1 MVSAYAVKTKIFEPG
16 DSLTDFCKAHLT
28 GSLENSLLVVT
39 SKIVSLAEG
48 QLRSFEGNDRKELV
62 RAEADRVLGEVHHN
76 HTITLKHGLL
86 VPGAGIDTSNS
97 RNLDYIL
104 YPLDPW
110 GSART
115 LGHQLKAALG
125 LENFGVLI
133 TDSHSIP
140 MRRGVIGVALSY
152 WGFRGVRN
160 YIGEPDL
167 FGRPLK
173 FTKQNLAD
181 AYAALAVSLMGEASE
196 CQPLAVVNNPQVEFF
211 DGDDRDQLQVQPE
224 EDLYLR
230 LLNLK

>member
-1 MVSAYAVKTKIFEPG
+1 MVSAFAVKTKIFEPG
-16 DSLTDFCKAHLT
+16 DDLKDFCQAHIKD
-28 GSLENSLLVVT
+28 SLENSLLVVT
-39 SKIVSLAEG
+39 SKIVSLSEG
-48 QLRSFEGNDRKELV
+48 QMRSFESNDRKELV

-104 YPLDPW
+104 YPTDPW
-110 GSART
+110 ASAR
-115 LGHQLKAALG
+115 ALG
-125 LENFGVLI
+125 LRLKADLNLKNFGILI

-196 CQPLAVVNNPQVEFF
+196 CQPLAVVRNPDVEFF
-211 DGDDRDQLQVQPE
+211 DGDDRDQLQVSPE